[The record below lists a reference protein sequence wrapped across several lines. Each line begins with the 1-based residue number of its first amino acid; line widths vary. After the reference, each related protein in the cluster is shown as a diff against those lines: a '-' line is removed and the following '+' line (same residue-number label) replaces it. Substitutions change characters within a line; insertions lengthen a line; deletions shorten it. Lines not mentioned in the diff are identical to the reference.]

1 MKDDNKQDGL
11 QEEREQLQGAGGAN
25 SDHQNASATRGGTTD
40 MDHHGLH
47 GGSGNTSR
55 ATHGSG
61 ISTKRTVTGSDFDG
75 QVADQ

>member
-1 MKDDNKQDGL
+1 MKENQKNDGL

-40 MDHHGLH
+40 MDHHGTH
-47 GGSGNTSR
+47 GASGNSSR
-55 ATHGSG
+55 SSHSSG
-61 ISTKRTVTGSDFDG
+61 VTTKNSVTGSDFDG